1 MKNRIS
7 VLRMYPIKLCFTIL
21 IFVTGVFH
29 AVAQE
34 QSLSGGEVEG
44 LVHWTENGMVV
55 FVSNAALSS
64 EHPQQGRVE
73 AIVLRRTGES
83 GEFKEIT
90 RMGSAESA
98 DEFVERAGEQ
108 LTDTLMS
115 STGSENEEQLWEYV
129 KANPQ
134 VDAYGFL
141 GFEPEFWRAMGTAY
155 FDTETSD
162 FEDGE
167 KIEYEIRYVMAD
179 ESVSE
184 NTIRGSAIVG
194 EEPDILKPIVFD
206 RIERE
211 NVVGGKWA
219 SPISGSEDALFAN
232 VYRQDDLEG
241 DFRKLDDKVMA
252 RRTEDSLLV
261 YQWQED
267 VEPEHT
273 YRYMVEPIDI
283 VGNPGPMSDTLT
295 VISVDFEKLPLIKN
309 VSAVDTTS
317 GIHLSWDPVPNKSY
331 ITGVEIRRSRNSATD
346 YIIMDTLSVRQT
358 EYLDTRLVP
367 NIPYY
372 YEFRVVT
379 VRDRTEQPSGVASAS
394 FRNNSLPPSP
404 PNNLRA
410 EQEENGIRLSWDANP
425 EADMFGY
432 YVYRGT
438 SRYDSMAV
446 ISKAIKDST
455 TFFDDSEELN
465 GRTNYVYAVKS
476 INVSELQSE
485 LSESVVIRPD
495 RTVRPPAPV
504 GISGYAEQN
513 RVRLSWQDVKERD
526 GAVDGYFVYRGREP
540 VTERTE
546 AIGGSETAEINGY
559 EQMNE
564 ELLTAN
570 AFDDP
575 SVSPGETYY
584 YAVTTVDVYG
594 EESLLSNSSSFTTAT
609 SALLPPSQLSAR
621 SISDG
626 VEIRWNSTLQNG
638 ATGYR
643 VYRRTRGSERAE
655 PVTTLGA
662 GTTRFLDENVQTGD
676 FYWYSVSILGESDES
691 ERSEEKAVRIDTNP

>member
-1 MKNRIS
+1 MRK
-7 VLRMYPIKLCFTIL
+7 YPIIICFTIL
-21 IFVTGVFH
+21 FSVSGSLLGY
-29 AVAQE
+29 AQE
-34 QSLSGGEVEG
+34 QSAPQGEVEG
-44 LVHWTENGMVV
+44 LVHWTDEGMVV

-64 EHPQQGRVE
+64 ENPQDGRVE
-73 AIVLRRTGES
+73 AVVLRRTGES
-83 GEFKEIT
+83 DEFTEIT
-90 RMGSAESA
+90 RMNSAESA

-115 STGSENEEQLWEYV
+115 STGSENEEQLWEYI
-129 KANPQ
+129 KANPD

-155 FDTETSD
+155 FDRETSD
-162 FEDGE
+162 FEEGE
-167 KIEYEIRYVMAD
+167 KIEYEIRYVMTD
-179 ESVSE
+179 GSVSD
-184 NTIRGSAIVG
+184 NRVRGSAIVG
-194 EEPDILKPIVFD
+194 EDPDILKPVVFD

-219 SPISGSEDALFAN
+219 SPIVGSEDALFAN
-232 VYRQDDLEG
+232 VYRQDNLDGE
-241 DFRKLDDKVMA
+241 FRRLDDKVMA

-295 VISVDFEKLPLIKN
+295 VISVDFENLPLIRN

-317 GIHLSWDPVPNKSY
+317 GIHLSWDAVPNKSY

-410 EQEENGIRLSWDANP
+410 EQEENGIRLRWDSNP
-425 EADMFGY
+425 EADLFGY

-446 ISKAIKDST
+446 ISKAIRDTT

-465 GRTNYVYAVKS
+465 GRTNYVYAVNS

-485 LSESVVIRPD
+485 LSESVVIGPD

-504 GISGYAEQN
+504 GISGYAEKN
-513 RVRLSWQDVKERD
+513 RIRLSWQDVRERD
-526 GAVDGYFVYRGREP
+526 RAVEGYFVYRGSEP
-540 VTERTE
+540 IRDRTE
-546 AIGGSETAEINGY
+546 AASGSNTAEKNDY
-559 EQMNE
+559 EQLNE
-564 ELLTAN
+564 EMLSAN

-584 YAVTTVDVYG
+584 YAISSVDLYG

-609 SALLPPSQLSAR
+609 SALLPPSQVSAR

-626 VEIRWNSTLQNG
+626 VEIRWNTTMQNS
-638 ATGYR
+638 ASGYR

-655 PVTTLGA
+655 SVTTLGA
-662 GTTRFLDENVQTGD
+662 GTTRFLDEDVQPGD
-676 FYWYSVSILGESDES
+676 FYWYSVSILSAEAES
-691 ERSEEKAVRIDTNP
+691 ERSEESSVQVR

>member
-1 MKNRIS
+1 MF
-7 VLRMYPIKLCFTIL
+7 PIKLWFTIL
-21 IFVTGVFH
+21 LF
-29 AVAQE
+29 
-34 QSLSGGEVEG
+34 LSGITHALGQGQAVSQGEGEVEG

-55 FVSNAALSS
+55 FVSNAALSPDN
-64 EHPQQGRVE
+64 PQQGRVE
-73 AIVLRRTGES
+73 AIVLRRIGES
-83 GEFKEIT
+83 GEFDEIT
-90 RMGSAESA
+90 RMSSASSAE
-98 DEFVERAGEQ
+98 EFVERAGEQ

-115 STGSENEEQLWEYV
+115 DIGAESEEELWKYI
-129 KANPQ
+129 KANPG

-155 FDTETSD
+155 FDTETAS
-162 FEDGE
+162 FEEGE
-167 KIEYEIRYVMAD
+167 KIEYEIRYVMED
-179 ESVSE
+179 GSVSDSSV
-184 NTIRGSAIVG
+184 RGSAVTG
-194 EEPDILKPIVFD
+194 QEPELLRPVVID

-219 SPISGSEDALFAN
+219 SPIAGSEDALFAN

-241 DFRKLDDKVMA
+241 EFRKLKDKVMA

-267 VEPEHT
+267 VAPEHT
-273 YRYMVEPIDI
+273 YRYMVEPLDI

-295 VISVDFEKLPLIKN
+295 VISVDFEKLPLIRN

-331 ITGVEIRRSRNSATD
+331 ITGVEIRRSRNSARD
-346 YIIMDTLSVRQT
+346 YIVMDTLSVHQT

-379 VRDRTEQPSGVASAS
+379 VRDRTEQPSGVARAS
-394 FRNNSLPPSP
+394 FRNNTLPPSP

-410 EQEENGIRLSWDANP
+410 EQEENGIRLRWDANP
-425 EADMFGY
+425 EPDMFGY

-446 ISKAIKDST
+446 ISKAIRDTT

-485 LSESVVIRPD
+485 LSESVIIRPA

-504 GISGYAEQN
+504 GISGYAERN
-513 RVRLSWQDVKERD
+513 RIRLTWQDVRERD
-526 GAVDGYFVYRGREP
+526 SAVEGYYVYRGREP
-540 VTERTE
+540 ITGRAE
-546 AIGGSETAEINGY
+546 AESGSETAEENGY
-559 EQMNE
+559 ERLNE
-564 ELLTAN
+564 EMISAN

-575 SVSPGETYY
+575 SVTSGETYY
-584 YAVTTVDVYG
+584 YAVTSVDLYG
-594 EESLLSNSSSFTTAT
+594 EESLLSNTSAFTTAAG
-609 SALLPPSQLSAR
+609 SLLPPSQVSVR
-621 SISDG
+621 NISDG
-626 VEIRWNSTLQNG
+626 VEIRWNATMQNG
-638 ATGYR
+638 ASGYR
-643 VYRRTRGSERAE
+643 VYRRTRGDQRAE
-655 PVTTLGA
+655 PLATLET
-662 GTTRFLDENVQTGD
+662 GTTRYVDQNVQSGD
-676 FYWYSVSILGESDES
+676 FYWYSVSILGESAES
-691 ERSEEKAVRIDTNP
+691 DRSEERSVRIDANP

>member
-1 MKNRIS
+1 MSRAS
-7 VLRMYPIKLCFTIL
+7 
-21 IFVTGVFH
+21 
-29 AVAQE
+29 
-34 QSLSGGEVEG
+34 
-44 LVHWTENGMVV
+44 
-55 FVSNAALSS
+55 
-64 EHPQQGRVE
+64 
-73 AIVLRRTGES
+73 
-83 GEFKEIT
+83 
-90 RMGSAESA
+90 SA

-115 STGSENEEQLWEYV
+115 DTGSENEEQLWEYV

-179 ESVSE
+179 GSVSE
-184 NTIRGSAIVG
+184 NSIRGFAVVG

-273 YRYMVEPIDI
+273 YRYMVEPVDI

-404 PNNLRA
+404 PNNLQA
-410 EQEENGIRLSWDANP
+410 EQEGDGIRLSWDANP
-425 EADMFGY
+425 EPDMFGY

-455 TFFDDSEELN
+455 TFFDNSEELN

-476 INVSELQSE
+476 MNVSELQSE
-485 LSESVVIRPD
+485 LSETVVIRPD

-513 RVRLSWQDVKERD
+513 RVRLSWQDVRERD
-526 GAVDGYFVYRGREP
+526 SAVEGYLVYRGNEP
-540 VTERTE
+540 ITNRTE
-546 AIGGSETAEINGY
+546 TESGSVTAEKNGY
-559 EQMNE
+559 EKLSGEMV
-564 ELLTAN
+564 TAN

-584 YAVTTVDVYG
+584 YAVTSVDVYG
-594 EESLLSNSSSFTTAT
+594 EESLLSNVSAFSTAST
-609 SALLPPSQLSAR
+609 DLLPPSQVSAR
-621 SISDG
+621 NVGEG
-626 VEIRWNSTLQNG
+626 VEIRWNSTMQNG
-638 ATGYR
+638 ASGYK
-643 VYRRTRGSERAE
+643 VYRRARGSDVAE
-655 PVTTLGA
+655 SVATLGT
-662 GTTRFLDENVQTGD
+662 GTTQYLDEDVQPGD
-676 FYWYSVSILGESDES
+676 FYWYSVSILGESAES
-691 ERSEEKAVRIDTNP
+691 ERSEEKSVRIDANP